1 MCFLAVC
8 FLIAAISL
16 HLKIKEA
23 LRRNATV
30 LVQQGNPAS
39 PEYIQQ
45 PTPVY
50 PSVLV
55 AQYPPPATPTSYPP
69 PATPTSYPPPATPT
83 SYPPPATPTSYP
95 PPATPTSYPPP
106 ATPTSYPPHDP
117 NNPAPIGFAGYQ
129 QSVPPVASYP
139 KEYSEQQQP
148 PPYSP

>member
-16 HLKIKEA
+16 RHKIRKA

-30 LVQQGNPAS
+30 LVQQGNPTS

-55 AQYPPPATPTSYPP
+55 AQYPS
-69 PATPTSYPPPATPT
+69 PATPT